1 VLATLRSGPELRGAI
16 GAVALVNAVLAA
28 VAIALLPLAE
38 EAWDGGGTAYGLA
51 TGVLGFGALA
61 GPALVRI
68 GRSDRARVATGLVV
82 VAGCLMLT
90 VPSPSLVW
98 AVLPLAV
105 VGAAAVQVESAATGI
120 IQAHAPDR
128 VRASVLGVTDTAMV
142 GAAMVGAFAA
152 PVAVAGVG
160 SRPVLAGAAG
170 LCLVACP
177 VSRWGV
183 RRQSAASPVVVPAQ
197 RRNASTAVGRVG
209 NTRSGPIRSSS
220 PEGSRSSARSRL
232 TRASATTMPR

>member
-1 VLATLRSGPELRGAI
+1 M
-16 GAVALVNAVLAA
+16 
-28 VAIALLPLAE
+28 
-38 EAWDGGGTAYGLA
+38 
-51 TGVLGFGALA
+51 
-61 GPALVRI
+61 
-68 GRSDRARVATGLVV
+68 
-82 VAGCLMLT
+82 VAGCLLLT

-120 IQAHAPDR
+120 IQTHAPDR

-170 LCLVACP
+170 LCVVACL
-177 VSRWGV
+177 VTWLGV

-197 RRNASTAVGRVG
+197 RRYASTAVGRVG

-220 PEGSRSSARSRL
+220 PEGARSSVRSRL